1 MSMKTA
7 WMVCFGT
14 LALVGLSSCGKKG
27 ADEPKGRMVVAGPVT
42 LRDAVR
48 LSGTVQP
55 VVQVELKAEVSG
67 RILRLPVLEGAA
79 VKRGDLLVQIDP
91 EPFQLKVD
99 RAQLVVDRARLALST
114 ATRDLSRA
122 KVLVPTGTVSSD
134 AVEDLQTALSK
145 AELDLRDAQLQARE
159 ARKDLA
165 NAQLRAPMD
174 GRLISLAVEE
184 GEMVA
189 SAISANGGTDLGV
202 VADPS
207 KMKVEVEVG
216 ELDFPRLRLGM
227 PVEIST
233 GSEGAR
239 PRKGKVTFV
248 SSSARASTASSSIQ
262 VFPVE
267 VTLDTDSATGNGRS
281 AKWGGKG
288 DSSRGGKTRGEGA
301 IAGKSREEASP
312 SGKVAGAGE
321 RGAKN
326 ETASALVSGMTVGV
340 DFVFLEREVP
350 VAVPTGAIK
359 KGKDGGVQVR
369 DAEGTIVV
377 RKVRTGATDFRNTE
391 ILEGLQAGDSVLV
404 AETAQKTGGAGMG
417 GPR

>member
-14 LALVGLSSCGKKG
+14 LAVVGLSSCGKKG
-27 ADEPKGRMVVAGPVT
+27 ADEPKGRMVAAGPVT

-99 RAQLVVDRARLALST
+99 RAQLVVDRARLALSI
-114 ATRDLSRA
+114 AKRDLSRT
-122 KVLVPTGTVSSD
+122 KVLIPTGTVSSD
-134 AVEDLQTALSK
+134 AVEDLETALSR

-207 KMKVEVEVG
+207 KMMVEVEVG

-239 PRKGKVTFV
+239 PRKGTVTFV

-267 VTLDTDSATGNGRS
+267 VTLDADSAIGNERS
-281 AKWGGKG
+281 AKGDGKK
-288 DSSRGGKTRGEGA
+288 DSSVGA
-301 IAGKSREEASP
+301 RKSARVAKDEAAS
-312 SGKVAGAGE
+312 VA
-321 RGAKN
+321 
-326 ETASALVSGMTVGV
+326 SSLVSGMTVGV

-369 DAEGTIVV
+369 DADGKIVV

-404 AETAQKTGGAGMG
+404 AETSQKTGAAGMG

>member
-7 WMVCFGT
+7 WMVCFGAIALT
-14 LALVGLSSCGKKG
+14 GLASCGG
-27 ADEPKGRMVVAGPVT
+27 GSEEPKGRMVAAGPTT

-67 RILRLPVLEGAA
+67 RILRLPIQEGAV
-79 VKRGDLLVQIDP
+79 VKKGDLLVQIDP
-91 EPFQLKVD
+91 EPFQLRVD

-114 ATRDLSRA
+114 AKRDLSRT

-134 AVEDLQTALSK
+134 AVEDLETALSR

-174 GRLISLAVEE
+174 GRLISLDVEE

-189 SAISANGGTDLGV
+189 SAISANGGTELGV

-227 PVEIST
+227 PVEITT

-239 PRKGKVTFV
+239 PRKGTVTFV
-248 SSSARASTASSSIQ
+248 SSSARASATSASIQ

-267 VTLDTDSATGNGRS
+267 VTLDSDAASTGERS
-281 AKWGGKG
+281 AKEGGMRDSNRSAKSRG
-288 DSSRGGKTRGEGA
+288 DSGRPA
-301 IAGKSREEASP
+301 
-312 SGKVAGAGE
+312 KVAGKGI
-321 RGAKN
+321 
-326 ETASALVSGMTVGV
+326 ETAAPGEASAAVSTLVSGMTVGV
-340 DFVFLEREVP
+340 DFVFMEREVP
-350 VAVPTGAIK
+350 VAVPSSAIK

-369 DAEGTIVV
+369 DAEGKIVL

-391 ILEGLQAGDSVLV
+391 ILEGLVAGDSVLV
-404 AETAQKTGGAGMG
+404 AEAAQKAGGGMG

>member
-7 WMVCFGT
+7 WMVCFGAIAVAG
-14 LALVGLSSCGKKG
+14 LASCGGG
-27 ADEPKGRMVVAGPVT
+27 AGDEPKGRMVAAGPVT

-67 RILRLPVLEGAA
+67 RILRLPIQEGAV
-79 VKRGDLLVQIDP
+79 VKKGDLLVQIDP

-114 ATRDLSRA
+114 AKRDLSRT
-122 KVLVPTGTVSSD
+122 KVLVPTGTVSAD
-134 AVEDLQTALSK
+134 AVEDLETALSR

-174 GRLISLAVEE
+174 GRLISLDVEE

-189 SAISANGGTDLGV
+189 SAVSANGGTELGV

-227 PVEIST
+227 PVEITT

-239 PRKGKVTFV
+239 PRKGTVTFV
-248 SSSARASTASSSIQ
+248 SSSARASATSASIQ

-267 VTLDTDSATGNGRS
+267 VTLDSDSATVGERT
-281 AKWGGKG
+281 AKWGGKRDSSARATKGPG
-288 DSSRGGKTRGEGA
+288 DSGRPGKA
-301 IAGKSREEASP
+301 
-312 SGKVAGAGE
+312 SGKGGDPVATGGTSA
-321 RGAKN
+321 
-326 ETASALVSGMTVGV
+326 TSSALVSGMTVGV
-340 DFVFLEREVP
+340 DFVFMEREVP
-350 VAVPTGAIK
+350 VAVPSSAVK

-369 DAEGTIVV
+369 DAEGKIVV

-391 ILEGLQAGDSVLV
+391 ILEGLEAGDSVLV
-404 AETAQKTGGAGMG
+404 AEAAQKAGGGMG

>member
-1 MSMKTA
+1 MDGGMNMKTA
-7 WMVCFGT
+7 WMVCWGA
-14 LALVGLSSCGKKG
+14 LAAMGLSSCGKKG
-27 ADEPKGRMVVAGPVT
+27 ADEPKGRMVAAGPVT

-227 PVEIST
+227 PVEITT

-239 PRKGKVTFV
+239 PRKGTVTFV

-267 VTLDTDSATGNGRS
+267 VTLDADSDSAAR
-281 AKWGGKG
+281 AGKL
-288 DSSRGGKTRGEGA
+288 RGE
-301 IAGKSREEASP
+301 ASLP
-312 SGKVAGAGE
+312 GKVAGKGPRE
-321 RGAKN
+321 GRDGASSA
-326 ETASALVSGMTVGV
+326 ASALVSGMTVGV

-369 DAEGTIVV
+369 DADGKIVV
-377 RKVRTGATDFRNTE
+377 RKVRTGATDFRHTE

-404 AETAQKTGGAGMG
+404 AESSQKSGAPGMG

>member
-7 WMVCFGT
+7 WIVCFGAIAVAG
-14 LALVGLSSCGKKG
+14 LASCGGG
-27 ADEPKGRMVVAGPVT
+27 AGDEPKGRMVAAGPTT

-67 RILRLPVLEGAA
+67 RILRLPIQEGAV
-79 VKRGDLLVQIDP
+79 VKKGDLLVQIDP
-91 EPFQLKVD
+91 EPFQLRVD

-114 ATRDLSRA
+114 ATRDLSRT
-122 KVLVPTGTVSSD
+122 KVLVPTGTVSTD
-134 AVEDLQTALSK
+134 AVEDLETALSR

-174 GRLISLAVEE
+174 GRLISLDVEE

-189 SAISANGGTDLGV
+189 SAVSANGGTELGV

-227 PVEIST
+227 PVEITT

-239 PRKGKVTFV
+239 PRNGTVTFV
-248 SSSARASTASSSIQ
+248 SSSARASAASASIQ

-267 VTLDTDSATGNGRS
+267 VTLDSDSAPVGDRS
-281 AKWGGKG
+281 TKWGGKRDSTRSAKAPGGG
-288 DSSRGGKTRGEGA
+288 DRPGKRSDM
-301 IAGKSREEASP
+301 AGKSSNKEGTPA
-312 SGKVAGAGE
+312 V
-321 RGAKN
+321 
-326 ETASALVSGMTVGV
+326 ASALVSGMTVGV
-340 DFVFLEREVP
+340 DFVFMEREVA
-350 VAVPTGAIK
+350 VAVPSSAVK

-369 DAEGTIVV
+369 DAEGKLVV
-377 RKVRTGATDFRNTE
+377 RKVRAGATDFRNTE
-391 ILEGLQAGDSVLV
+391 ILEGLVAGDSVLV
-404 AETAQKTGGAGMG
+404 AEAAQKAGGGMG

>member
-1 MSMKTA
+1 MDGGMNMKTA
-7 WMVCFGT
+7 WMVCWGM
-14 LALVGLSSCGKKG
+14 LVAVGLSSCGKKG
-27 ADEPKGRMVVAGPVT
+27 ADEPKGRMVAAGPVT

-227 PVEIST
+227 PVEITT

-239 PRKGKVTFV
+239 PRKGTVTFV

-267 VTLDTDSATGNGRS
+267 VTLDADSASGDRAARWKGKKDSSVGAGKPRGESARS
-281 AKWGGKG
+281 EKVANKG
-288 DSSRGGKTRGEGA
+288 DRGA
-301 IAGKSREEASP
+301 REES
-312 SGKVAGAGE
+312 S
-321 RGAKN
+321 
-326 ETASALVSGMTVGV
+326 SLVSGMTVGV

-359 KGKDGGVQVR
+359 KGRDGGVQVR
-369 DAEGTIVV
+369 DADGKIVV
-377 RKVRTGATDFRNTE
+377 RKVRTGATDFRHTE

-404 AETAQKTGGAGMG
+404 AESSQKSGAPGMG

>member
-1 MSMKTA
+1 MNMKTA
-7 WMVCFGT
+7 WMVCWGA
-14 LALVGLSSCGKKG
+14 LAVAGLSGCGKKG
-27 ADEPKGRMVVAGPVT
+27 ADEPKGRMVAAGPAT

-99 RAQLVVDRARLALST
+99 RAQLVVDRARLALAT

-122 KVLVPTGTVSSD
+122 KVLVPTGTVSTD

-174 GRLISLAVEE
+174 GRLISLTVEE

-189 SAISANGGTDLGV
+189 SAISANGGTELGV

-227 PVEIST
+227 PVEVTT

-239 PRKGKVTFV
+239 PRKGRVTFV

-267 VTLDTDSATGNGRS
+267 VTLDADSASGDRV
-281 AKWGGKG
+281 AKWAGKR
-288 DSSRGGKTRGEGA
+288 DSSARAGKPRGE
-301 IAGKSREEASP
+301 STRTEP
-312 SGKVAGAGE
+312 VANKGE
-321 RGAKN
+321 RGSR
-326 ETASALVSGMTVGV
+326 EASSSLVSGMTVGV

-369 DAEGTIVV
+369 DADGKIVV

-404 AETAQKTGGAGMG
+404 AETSQKSGSGGMG

>member
-7 WMVCFGT
+7 WMVCFGAIAVAG
-14 LALVGLSSCGKKG
+14 LASCGGG
-27 ADEPKGRMVVAGPVT
+27 AGDEPKGRMVAAGPVT

-67 RILRLPVLEGAA
+67 RILRLPIQEGAV
-79 VKRGDLLVQIDP
+79 VKKGDLLVQIDP

-114 ATRDLSRA
+114 AKRDLSRT
-122 KVLVPTGTVSSD
+122 KVLVPTGTVSAD
-134 AVEDLQTALSK
+134 AVEDLETALSR

-174 GRLISLAVEE
+174 GRLISLDVEE

-189 SAISANGGTDLGV
+189 SAVSANGGTELGV

-227 PVEIST
+227 PVEITT

-239 PRKGKVTFV
+239 PRKGTVTFV
-248 SSSARASTASSSIQ
+248 SSSARASATSASIQ

-267 VTLDTDSATGNGRS
+267 VTLDSDSATVGERT
-281 AKWGGKG
+281 AKWGGKRDSSARATKGPG
-288 DSSRGGKTRGEGA
+288 DSGRPGKA
-301 IAGKSREEASP
+301 
-312 SGKVAGAGE
+312 SGKGGDPVATGGAS
-321 RGAKN
+321 A
-326 ETASALVSGMTVGV
+326 TSSALVSGMTVGV
-340 DFVFLEREVP
+340 DFVFMEREVP
-350 VAVPTGAIK
+350 VAVPSSAVK

-369 DAEGTIVV
+369 DAEGKIVV

-391 ILEGLQAGDSVLV
+391 ILEGLEAGDSVLV
-404 AETAQKTGGAGMG
+404 AEAAQKAGGGMG

>member
-7 WMVCFGT
+7 WMVCWGT
-14 LALVGLSSCGKKG
+14 LAAVGLSSCGKKG
-27 ADEPKGRMVVAGPVT
+27 ADEPKGRMVAAGPVT

-67 RILRLPVLEGAA
+67 RILRLPVQEGAA

-227 PVEIST
+227 PVEITT

-239 PRKGKVTFV
+239 PRKGAVTFV

-267 VTLDTDSATGNGRS
+267 VTLDADSAPRKGRDG
-281 AKWGGKG
+281 A
-288 DSSRGGKTRGEGA
+288 SS
-301 IAGKSREEASP
+301 
-312 SGKVAGAGE
+312 
-321 RGAKN
+321 
-326 ETASALVSGMTVGV
+326 TASALVSGMTVGV

-369 DAEGTIVV
+369 DAEGKIVV
-377 RKVRTGATDFRNTE
+377 RKVRTGATDFRHTE

-404 AETAQKTGGAGMG
+404 AESSQKSGAPGMG

>member
-7 WMVCFGT
+7 WMVCFGAVAMAG
-14 LALVGLSSCGKKG
+14 LASCGGKG
-27 ADEPKGRMVVAGPVT
+27 TEEPKGRMVAAGPVT

-79 VKRGDLLVQIDP
+79 VKKGDLLVQIDP
-91 EPFQLKVD
+91 EPFQLRVD

-114 ATRDLSRA
+114 ATRDLSRT

-134 AVEDLQTALSK
+134 AVEDLETSWSK

-189 SAISANGGTDLGV
+189 SAVSANGGTELGV

-207 KMKVEVEVG
+207 RMKVEVEVG

-267 VTLDTDSATGNGRS
+267 VTLDSDSGQTGERS
-281 AKWGGKG
+281 AKWGGKR
-288 DSSRGGKTRGEGA
+288 DSSKRSAKARGDAGRAGRPEGVPGGKAGGEGA
-301 IAGKSREEASP
+301 P
-312 SGKVAGAGE
+312 SAV
-321 RGAKN
+321 
-326 ETASALVSGMTVGV
+326 SALVSGMTVGV

-369 DAEGTIVV
+369 DAEGEIVV

-404 AETAQKTGGAGMG
+404 AEPSQKPGGAGMG